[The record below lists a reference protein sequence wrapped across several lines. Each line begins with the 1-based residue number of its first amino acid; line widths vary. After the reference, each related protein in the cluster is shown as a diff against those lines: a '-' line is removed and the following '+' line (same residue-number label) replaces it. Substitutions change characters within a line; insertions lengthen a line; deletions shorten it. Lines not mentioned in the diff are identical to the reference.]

1 MALFGSGRDASLIR
15 SMSRELLRYIDTE
28 VLHYKLV
35 LDSTNENIYG
45 ESERRTYYSPTRI
58 TAIVQKDEKVAA
70 ADDFGLEFNRTGV
83 FAFLRDDLKD
93 TNIHIEE
100 GDVIFWDN
108 EYYEIDNVGS
118 SQYWAGRNP
127 TTLLGNTSGELD
139 EEFGYSVAIVAEAHV
154 TKRNSINIEEVRS
167 GVNKPAYISPMDRGI
182 YN

>member
-45 ESERRTYYSPTRI
+45 EAERRTYYTPTRI
-58 TAIVQKDEKVAA
+58 TAIVQRDEKTAST
-70 ADDFGLEFNRTGV
+70 DEFGMEFSRTGV

-93 TNIHIEE
+93 KNIHVEE
-100 GDVIFWDN
+100 GDIIFWDN
-108 EYYEIDNVGS
+108 EYYEIDNVSS
-118 SQYWAGRNP
+118 SQYWASRNP
-127 TTLLGNTSGELD
+127 DTLLGNTSGELVD
-139 EEFGYSVAIVAEAHV
+139 EFGYNVAIVAEAHV
-154 TKRNSINIEEVRS
+154 TKRNAINIEEVRS
-167 GVNKPAYISPMDRGI
+167 GVNKPAYVSPTDRGI

>member
-45 ESERRTYYSPTRI
+45 ESERRTYYKPTRI
-58 TAIVQKDEKVAA
+58 TTIVQKDEKTATT
-70 ADDFGLEFNRTGV
+70 DDFGLEFNRTGI

-93 TNIHIEE
+93 KNIHVEE
-100 GDVIFWDN
+100 GDVIEWDN

-118 SQYWAGRNP
+118 SI
-127 TTLLGNTSGELD
+127 LGW
-139 EEFGYSVAIVAEAHV
+139 
-154 TKRNSINIEEVRS
+154 
-167 GVNKPAYISPMDRGI
+167 
-182 YN
+182 